1 MKKRDILSLLYQ
13 LASPVL
19 LMVLGVIL
27 LISPDTASALI
38 SKILGWCLTLV
49 GIAIGIWAI
58 VDRKSAVGKG
68 IAAVLCVGTGGWLTA
83 HPLLLAAGIGRFLGI
98 LIVLRGVRDLLL
110 ARNRGQGNGLAV
122 ITTVVGAVLVLLP
135 MTTSRLV
142 FRICGAVILGIGA
155 AMLVQRLKEHRYLPG
170 GKNDIIDAL

>member
-1 MKKRDILSLLYQ
+1 MKKRELLPLLYQ

-19 LMVLGVIL
+19 VMVLGLIL
-27 LISPDTASALI
+27 LVSPDTASALI

-49 GIAIGIWAI
+49 GVGIGIWAI
-58 VDRKSAVGKG
+58 ADRSGAVGKG
-68 IAAVLCVGTGGWLTA
+68 VAAVLCVVTGGWLSA
-83 HPLLLAAGIGRFLGI
+83 HPLLLAAGIGRFFGI
-98 LIVLRGVRDLLL
+98 LIAIRGIRDLLL
-110 ARNRGQGNGLAV
+110 ARDRGQSNTLAV

-142 FRICGAVILGIGA
+142 FRICGIVILAIGA
-155 AMLVQRLKEHRYLPG
+155 AMLVQRLKENRYLPG

>member
-1 MKKRDILSLLYQ
+1 MKKRDILSLIYQ

-19 LMVLGVIL
+19 VMVLGAIL
-27 LISPDTASALI
+27 LVSPDTASALI

-49 GIAIGIWAI
+49 GVGLGIWAI
-58 VDRKSAVGKG
+58 ADRKNVVGKG
-68 IAAVLCVGTGGWLTA
+68 IAAVLLVCTGGWLTA

-98 LIVLRGVRDLLL
+98 LIAIRGIRDWMLS
-110 ARNRGQGNGLAV
+110 RDRGNGNTLAV
-122 ITTVVGAVLVLLP
+122 ITTVVGGVLVLLP

-142 FRICGAVILGIGA
+142 FRICGLVLLVIGG
-155 AMLVQRLKEHRYLPG
+155 AMLVQRLKENRYLPG